1 MWKFSNLNTLSSL
14 AHCRH
19 ENEWEKC
26 SQTLRGRKK
35 GKFQSRY
42 QLGLLDMKVL
52 ADLDFKWSSEMS
64 SFWDSG
70 LGKISNLVADKLK
83 CRFRATRVF
92 QKKLRYPFQFWLK
105 VFLAKMREWER
116 KREREREWNN
126 QMFWFGRGKLGMK
139 NYQIWEFFPVQTEN
153 WFFFLVPN
161 VGSGGFLRNYQFSQL
176 FFFF

>member
-1 MWKFSNLNTLSSL
+1 MVFHSRFFHWNMWKFSNLNMLSSP

-70 LGKISNLVADKLK
+70 IGKISNLVADKLK

-105 VFLAKMREWER
+105 VFLAKMREWE
-116 KREREREWNN
+116 KERVEQSNV
-126 QMFWFGRGKLGMK
+126 L
-139 NYQIWEFFPVQTEN
+139 IWERQIRDEELSDLGIFSSSNRELV
-153 WFFFLVPN
+153 FFF
-161 VGSGGFLRNYQFSQL
+161 
-176 FFFF
+176 

>member
-14 AHCRH
+14 AYCRH

-105 VFLAKMREWER
+105 VFLAKMREWE
-116 KREREREWNN
+116 KERVEQSNV
-126 QMFWFGRGKLGMK
+126 L
-139 NYQIWEFFPVQTEN
+139 IWERQIRDEELSDLGIFSSSNRELV
-153 WFFFLVPN
+153 FFF
-161 VGSGGFLRNYQFSQL
+161 
-176 FFFF
+176 

>member
-1 MWKFSNLNTLSSL
+1 MVFDSRFFHWNVWKFSNLNTLSSL
-14 AHCRH
+14 AHYGH
-19 ENEWEKC
+19 ENEGEKC
-26 SQTLRGRKK
+26 SQTFRGLKK
-35 GKFQSRY
+35 WKFQSRY

-116 KREREREWNN
+116 VEQSNVLIWDRQIRDEELSDLGIFSSSNRE
-126 QMFWFGRGKLGMK
+126 L
-139 NYQIWEFFPVQTEN
+139 V
-153 WFFFLVPN
+153 FFF
-161 VGSGGFLRNYQFSQL
+161 
-176 FFFF
+176 